1 MNGPVTNQPKPSQKL
16 SGRPARQ
23 DGLTRFYPVR
33 HQQLRNWVA
42 LPAAILTLLLSVAA
56 LLYGLFTTWI
66 AVERFGRAVV
76 VKTLPTPLLIFA
88 FAFLFG
94 LIMLILTIRNWN
106 AGIEIS
112 PSGLTFQRGRTSKT
126 VAWDSITRLDARV
139 NVVKFATSVIDIQSR
154 AEIETDQGETFQITD
169 RIANSQELIKR
180 CREKVLPKLFHE
192 FHKAIRQ
199 GEQITFHR
207 DLAAAPQALLVRNM
221 PYYWQDV
228 EPVLKRKKIALQEK
242 TTKRELIALPINQ
255 LENAD
260 ILLTLLEN
268 PPR

>member
-1 MNGPVTNQPKPSQKL
+1 MDGPEPNQPIRNSNLPGQA
-16 SGRPARQ
+16 ARQ

-33 HQQLRNWVA
+33 NQQLKRLVA
-42 LPAAILTLLLSVAA
+42 LPAAILLLLLSIAA
-56 LLYGLFTTWI
+56 LLYGLFTTWMAI
-66 AVERFGRAVV
+66 ERFGRAVV
-76 VKTLPTPLLIFA
+76 LKTLPTPLLIFIVA
-88 FAFLFG
+88 FISGLLILF
-94 LIMLILTIRNWN
+94 LTIRNWH
-106 AGIEIS
+106 AGIELN
-112 PSGLTFQRGRTSKT
+112 PSGLTFIRGRSNKT
-126 VAWDSITRLDARV
+126 VPWESITRLDARV

-154 AEIETDQGETFQITD
+154 AEIETDQGEIFQITD
-169 RIANSQELIKR
+169 RIANSKELIKR
-180 CREKVLPKLFHE
+180 CREKVLPRLFHQ

-242 TTKRELIALPINQ
+242 ATKRELITLPINQ
-255 LENAD
+255 LQNAD

-268 PPR
+268 PPK